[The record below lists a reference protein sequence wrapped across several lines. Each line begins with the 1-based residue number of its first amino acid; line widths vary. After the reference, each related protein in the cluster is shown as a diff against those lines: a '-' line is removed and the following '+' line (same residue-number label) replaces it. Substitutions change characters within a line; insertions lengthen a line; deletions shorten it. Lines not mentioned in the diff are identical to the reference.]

1 MPYDVGNPGPGL
13 GQAHICCRI
22 KPVNEIPTLLPCDN
36 WISHDNINI
45 NKQEKQPT
53 KIWFHSKRQ
62 HTITKMNDDIN
73 VMDSTISGSMN
84 ARF

>member
-53 KIWFHSKRQ
+53 KI
-62 HTITKMNDDIN
+62 
-73 VMDSTISGSMN
+73 
-84 ARF
+84 

>member
-1 MPYDVGNPGPGL
+1 VALNSITLILKPIKNLKKIRPCHMTLEIQVLVWDR
-13 GQAHICCRI
+13 HTCCRI

-53 KIWFHSKRQ
+53 KI
-62 HTITKMNDDIN
+62 
-73 VMDSTISGSMN
+73 
-84 ARF
+84 